1 MEHSTIKDWVKI
13 SQNMDKY
20 SHRELKFLIDKYPFF
35 EVAHLLLLKNLNDSK
50 SIRFKEE
57 LKNSSLHISNR
68 RQLFLLLND
77 RLSLRKFQ
85 NEKADDLLSEDLSIS
100 DIESSKID
108 ELESVESVSKSSIKD
123 EMEEQFADTT
133 DAKGDDIFELS
144 ETAEIEET
152 LVQSDFV
159 LNSDIEILELSENE
173 NSKDDLEDQKIEE
186 ISKEDLLISATEV
199 YHIGYGGNLYTLADD
214 DQQEEISKDKNHSF
228 TDWIEVVN
236 KDEDLKQKQ
245 EEDSPVKRKKTTKSK
260 DLIDNFIQNE
270 PNIQRNVKVA
280 DKQEDISLDSI
291 RDNDGFMSETL
302 ASIYVKQ
309 RLFDKAVAVYE
320 KLVLKYPEKNAYFA
334 SQIEKIEK
342 LKNSK

>member
-1 MEHSTIKDWVKI
+1 MEHSTIKDWVKN
-13 SQNMDKY
+13 SQNMDKF

-100 DIESSKID
+100 DIEFSKTD
-108 ELESVESVSKSSIKD
+108 ELESDELVSKSSIKD
-123 EMEEQFADTT
+123 ETEEQFSDTT

-152 LVQSDFV
+152 LVQSDFAP
-159 LNSDIEILELSENE
+159 NSDIEILELSENE
-173 NSKDDLEDQKIEE
+173 NSKVDLKDQKIEE

-236 KDEDLKQKQ
+236 KDEDVKQKQ

>member
-1 MEHSTIKDWVKI
+1 MEHSTIQDWVKN
-13 SQNMDKY
+13 SQTMDKY

-57 LKNSSLHISNR
+57 LKNSSLHISDR

-77 RLSLRKFQ
+77 RLKLRKFE
-85 NEKADDLLSEDLSIS
+85 NNKEVDLQSEDQSIS
-100 DIESSKID
+100 DIELLKTD
-108 ELESVESVSKSSIKD
+108 ELENVELVSNSILEEETESTKAEKTDSKS
-123 EMEEQFADTT
+123 E
-133 DAKGDDIFELS
+133 DIFELS
-144 ETAEIEET
+144 ETVEIEET
-152 LVQSDFV
+152 IVQGDFAPDSD
-159 LNSDIEILELSENE
+159 SEILELSDHE
-173 NSKDDLEDQKIEE
+173 NSKKEIEE
-186 ISKEDLLISATEV
+186 QKTEELTKEDLLISATEV
-199 YHIGYGGNLYTLADD
+199 YHIGYGGNLYTLSDD
-214 DQQEEISKDKNHSF
+214 DQQDEKSKDKNHSF

-236 KDEDLKQKQ
+236 KDEDLNQKQ
-245 EEDSPVKRKKTTKSK
+245 EEDAPVRMKKTAKSK

-309 RLFDKAVAVYE
+309 RLFDKAIAVYE
-320 KLVLKYPEKNAYFA
+320 KLVLKNPEKNAYFA

>member
-1 MEHSTIKDWVKI
+1 MEHSTIKDWVKN

>member
-1 MEHSTIKDWVKI
+1 
-13 SQNMDKY
+13 
-20 SHRELKFLIDKYPFF
+20 
-35 EVAHLLLLKNLNDSK
+35 
-50 SIRFKEE
+50 
-57 LKNSSLHISNR
+57 
-68 RQLFLLLND
+68 
-77 RLSLRKFQ
+77 
-85 NEKADDLLSEDLSIS
+85 
-100 DIESSKID
+100 
-108 ELESVESVSKSSIKD
+108 
-123 EMEEQFADTT
+123 
-133 DAKGDDIFELS
+133 
-144 ETAEIEET
+144 
-152 LVQSDFV
+152 
-159 LNSDIEILELSENE
+159 
-173 NSKDDLEDQKIEE
+173 
-186 ISKEDLLISATEV
+186 V

-236 KDEDLKQKQ
+236 KDEDIKQKQ

>member
-1 MEHSTIKDWVKI
+1 MEHSTIKDWVKN
-13 SQNMDKY
+13 SQNMDKF

-173 NSKDDLEDQKIEE
+173 NSKDDLENQKAEE

>member
-1 MEHSTIKDWVKI
+1 MEHSTIKDWVKN
-13 SQNMDKY
+13 SQNMDKF

>member
-1 MEHSTIKDWVKI
+1 MEHSTIKDWVKN

-173 NSKDDLEDQKIEE
+173 NSKDDLENQKAEE